1 MVSGAKPKKI
11 AIRGDNGKFY
21 KFLAKS
27 KDDLRKDARLMD
39 LDAILNKLL
48 KADSEARRRRLRECL
63 LLCDVSAFTQA
74 HL

>member
-1 MVSGAKPKKI
+1 MVSGAQPKKI
-11 AIRGDNGKFY
+11 EIKGSNEEKY

-48 KADSEARRRRLRECL
+48 KADSEARRRRLRGCL
-63 LLCDVSAFTQA
+63 LLCELFEFT
-74 HL
+74 